1 MSSTP
6 FGLSKDAPS
15 VPGVPPAFL
24 RMADVTRLTALSRA
38 TLYRRMAQGKFPAPV
53 HLGGRACGWTPSAL
67 QAWIDDP
74 EGYMVDQAANEAEAL
89 AVRVKQPNA
98 GFVGG
103 SVQRGSSLHLAR

>member
-6 FGLSKDAPS
+6 FVLLRDAPALS
-15 VPGVPPAFL
+15 GVAPAFL
-24 RMADVTRLTALSRA
+24 RMTDVTRLTALSRA

-74 EGYMVDQAANEAEAL
+74 EGYMADQAANKAEAL
-89 AVRVKQPNA
+89 ERQPNA
-98 GFVGG
+98 GFVGDSAQQG
-103 SVQRGSSLHLAR
+103 TLSLHLAR

>member
-6 FGLSKDAPS
+6 FGLSKDAPF
-15 VPGVPPAFL
+15 VPGVAPAFL

-74 EGYMVDQAANEAEAL
+74 EGYTVDQAANEAEAL